1 MTRLIFDIETN
12 GLAPTVV
19 WCIVTKDVDT
29 GSVVTYLEGQWSEFN
44 KAITQATEVIG
55 HNIIGYDI
63 PACERLLKTD
73 FSTVKIT
80 DTLVMS
86 RLANPQREA
95 HSLGHW
101 GEKLGYPKGDY
112 SDWTQYTPDML
123 TYCKQDVTVNHEVY
137 KALLKELDGFSS
149 DSLEL
154 EHDVQHI
161 IQKQIRNGWL
171 LDQPKARDLVAE
183 LKEKAYDLEEEVQQ
197 VFIPLPTFVKEVTPK
212 VKKDLSMSIVGLK
225 FLGDQWTQVAGP
237 FSRIDWP
244 VFNLGSRQQIGRYLK
259 HFGWKPKTFTETGHP
274 IVSED
279 VLKNVKGIPEADLIA
294 SYLLVQKRIA
304 QVSSWLEAVDM
315 DTQRVHGYVNTNGA
329 VTGRMTH
336 SKPNLAQVPS
346 SSSLYGPECRAC
358 WIVPKG
364 YKLVGIDASGLEL
377 RMLAHFMLA
386 SANKAYS
393 DLVNKDTNILTITQ
407 KDVHAKV
414 LIKANMITSSASL
427 YIKEILSGDIHTANR
442 LAAGLETRNQ
452 AKTFIYAYLYGAG
465 DEKIGSIAGGGR
477 MQGKKL
483 KAKFLEGT
491 PALALLKANVAQ
503 AASRGYITGLDGR
516 KVFIRS
522 EHAALNSLLQS
533 AGALIMK
540 QALIIL
546 DKYAKLWKLDY
557 RFVGNIHDEFQV
569 EVREDQA
576 HRFGGLAA
584 SCIEAAGIHFKLRC
598 PLAGEFNVGDS
609 WADTH

>member
-19 WCIVTKDVDT
+19 WCIVTKDIDT
-29 GSVVTYLEGQWSEFN
+29 GIISSYVDGQWPTFN
-44 KAITQATEVIG
+44 TAIAQAQEVIG

-63 PACERLLKTD
+63 PACEKLLGTD
-73 FSTVKIT
+73 FSACKIT

-112 SDWTQYTPDML
+112 SDWSQYTHDML
-123 TYCKQDVTVNHEVY
+123 LYCEQDVNVNHEVY
-137 KALLKELDGFSS
+137 KALLKELDGFSA
-149 DSLEL
+149 DSLDL
-154 EHDVQHI
+154 EHDVQNI
-161 IQKQIRNGWL
+161 IQQQIRNGWL

-183 LKEKAYDLEEEVQQ
+183 LKEKSYDLEEIVQQ
-197 VFIPLPTFVKEVTPK
+197 VFLPLPTYIKEIIPK
-212 VKKDLSMSIVGLK
+212 LKKDGSTSIVGLK
-225 FLGDQWTQVAGP
+225 FLGERWEEVGGP

-279 VLKNVKGIPEADLIA
+279 VLKNVKGIPEAELIA
-294 SYLLVQKRIA
+294 SYLLVGKRIA
-304 QVSSWLEAVDM
+304 QVSSWLEAVNEE
-315 DTQRVHGYVNTNGA
+315 TQRVHGYVNTNGA

-358 WIVPKG
+358 WIVDSG

-377 RMLAHFMLA
+377 RMLAHYMNDA
-386 SANKAYS
+386 DY
-393 DLVNKDTNILTITQ
+393 TNTILT
-407 KDVHAKV
+407 
-414 LIKANMITSSASL
+414 
-427 YIKEILSGDIHTANR
+427 GDIHTANQ
-442 LAAGLETRNQ
+442 LAAGLDTRNQ

-477 MQGKKL
+477 NVGRKL

-491 PALALLKANVAQ
+491 PALAVLKDNVATS
-503 AASRGYITGLDGR
+503 ASKGYLTGLDGR

-546 DKYAKLWKLDY
+546 DKYATIWGINYKI
-557 RFVGNIHDEFQV
+557 VGNIHDEFQV

-576 HRFGGLAA
+576 GKFGSLAA

-598 PLAGEFNVGDS
+598 PLAGDYKIGNS
-609 WADTH
+609 WAETH

>member
-1 MTRLIFDIETN
+1 MTRLMFDIETN
-12 GLAPTVV
+12 GLAPTKV
-19 WCIVTKDVDT
+19 WCIVTKDIDT
-29 GSVVTYLEGQWSEFN
+29 GSVVTYVEGQWSQFN
-44 KAITQATEVIG
+44 KAIAQAQEVIG

-63 PACERLLKTD
+63 PACKRILKTD

-137 KALLKELDGFSS
+137 KALLKELDEFSS

-154 EHDVQHI
+154 EHGVQSI
-161 IQKQIRNGWL
+161 IQEQVRNGWL
-171 LDQPKARDLVAE
+171 LNQPKARDLVAE
-183 LKEKAYDLEEEVQQ
+183 LQEKSYELEEVVQQ
-197 VFIPLPTFVKEVTPK
+197 VFLPLPTYIKEIVPK
-212 VKKDLSMSIVGLK
+212 LKKDGTYSIVGLK
-225 FLGDQWTQVAGP
+225 FLGERWEEVGGP

-244 VFNLGSRQQIGRYLK
+244 VFNLASRQQIGRYLK

-279 VLKNVKGIPEADLIA
+279 VLKNVKGIPEAELIA
-294 SYLLVQKRIA
+294 SYLLVGKRIA
-304 QVSSWLEAVDM
+304 QVRSWLEATDE
-315 DTQRVHGYVNTNGA
+315 TTGRVHGYVNTNGA

-346 SSSLYGPECRAC
+346 SSSLYGPECRGC
-358 WIVPKG
+358 WIVNSG

-377 RMLAHFMLA
+377 RMLAHYM
-386 SANKAYS
+386 NDPDY
-393 DLVNKDTNILTITQ
+393 TNTILT
-407 KDVHAKV
+407 
-414 LIKANMITSSASL
+414 
-427 YIKEILSGDIHTANR
+427 GDIHTANQK
-442 LAAGLETRNQ
+442 AAGLDTRNQ

-477 MQGKKL
+477 AAGKRLKDSFL
-483 KAKFLEGT
+483 KAT
-491 PALALLKANVAQ
+491 PALATLKDNVAVS
-503 AASRGYITGLDGR
+503 AGKGYVTGVDGR

-540 QALIIL
+540 QALLIL
-546 DKYAKLWKLDY
+546 DKYAKLWRLDY
-557 RFVGNIHDEFQV
+557 KFVGNIHDEFQV

-576 HRFGGLAA
+576 DRFGSLAA

-598 PLAGEFNVGDS
+598 PLAGDFKVGNT
-609 WADTH
+609 WAETH

>member
-12 GLAPTVV
+12 GLAPTKV
-19 WCIVTKDVDT
+19 WVIITKDIDT
-29 GSVVTYLEGQWSEFN
+29 GVISSYVEGQWPTFN
-44 KAITQATEVIG
+44 KAIAQAQEVIG

-63 PACERLLKTD
+63 PACERLLGTD
-73 FSTVKIT
+73 FSACKIT

-112 SDWTQYTPDML
+112 SDWSQYTHDML
-123 TYCKQDVTVNHEVY
+123 LYCEQDVNVNHEVY
-137 KALLKELDGFSS
+137 KALLKELDGFSA
-149 DSLEL
+149 DSLDL
-154 EHDVQHI
+154 EHDVQNI
-161 IQKQIRNGWL
+161 IQQQIRNGWL

-183 LKEKAYDLEEEVQQ
+183 LKEKSYELEEIVQK
-197 VFIPLPTFVKEVTPK
+197 VFLPLPTFYKAIVPK
-212 VKKDLSMSIVGLK
+212 VKKDGSYSIVGLK
-225 FLGDQWTQVAGP
+225 FLGERWEEVGGP

-244 VFNLGSRQQIGRYLK
+244 VFNLASRQQIGRYLK
-259 HFGWKPKTFTETGHP
+259 HFGWKPKAFTETGHP

-279 VLKNVKGIPEADLIA
+279 ILKNVKGIPEAELIA
-294 SYLLVQKRIA
+294 SYLLVGKRIA
-304 QVSSWLEAVDM
+304 QVRSWLEAAHE
-315 DTQRVHGYVNTNGA
+315 DTGRVHGYVNTNGA

-346 SSSLYGPECRAC
+346 SSSLYGPECRSC

-377 RMLAHFMLA
+377 RMLAHFMDDA
-386 SANKAYS
+386 DY
-393 DLVNKDTNILTITQ
+393 TNTILT
-407 KDVHAKV
+407 
-414 LIKANMITSSASL
+414 
-427 YIKEILSGDIHTANR
+427 GDIHTANQK
-442 LAAGLETRNQ
+442 AAGLDTRNQ

-477 MQGKKL
+477 VVGKRLKDSFLKATPSLAKL
-483 KAKFLEGT
+483 KE
-491 PALALLKANVAQ
+491 NVAQ
-503 AASRGYITGLDGR
+503 SAAKGYITGLDGR

-522 EHAALNSLLQS
+522 EHAALNSCLQS
-533 AGALIMK
+533 AGSLIMK

-546 DKYAKLWKLDY
+546 DRYAILWGIDY
-557 RFVGNIHDEFQV
+557 KFVGNIHDEFQV

-576 HRFGGLAA
+576 SKFGALAA

-598 PLAGEFNVGDS
+598 PLAGEFNVGNS

>member
-12 GLAPTVV
+12 GLAPTKV
-19 WCIVTKDVDT
+19 WCIITKDIDT
-29 GSVVTYLEGQWSEFN
+29 GVISSYVEGQWPTFN
-44 KAITQATEVIG
+44 IAIAQAQEVIG

-63 PACERLLKTD
+63 PACEKLLGTD
-73 FSTVKIT
+73 FSACKIT

-86 RLANPQREA
+86 RLADPQREA

-112 SDWTQYTPDML
+112 SDWTHYTHDML
-123 TYCKQDVTVNHEVY
+123 LYCEQDVNVNHEVY
-137 KALLKELDGFSS
+137 KALLKELKDFKP

-154 EHDVQHI
+154 EHGVQHI
-161 IQKQIRNGWL
+161 IQQQIRNGWL
-171 LDQPKARDLVAE
+171 LDSPKARDLVAE
-183 LKEKAYDLEEEVQQ
+183 LQEKSYELEEIVQK
-197 VFIPLPTFVKEVTPK
+197 VFLPLPTFYKAIVPK
-212 VKKDLSMSIVGLK
+212 VKKDGSYSIVGLK
-225 FLGDQWTQVAGP
+225 FLGERWEEVGGP

-244 VFNLGSRQQIGRYLK
+244 VFNLASRQQIGRYLK
-259 HFGWKPKTFTETGHP
+259 HFGWKPKAFTETGHP

-279 VLKNVKGIPEADLIA
+279 ILKNVKGIPEAELIA
-294 SYLLVQKRIA
+294 SYLLVGKRIA
-304 QVSSWLEAVDM
+304 QVRSWLEAAHE
-315 DTQRVHGYVNTNGA
+315 DTGRVHGYVNTNGA

-346 SSSLYGPECRAC
+346 SSSLYGPECRSC

-377 RMLAHFMLA
+377 RMLAHYMNDA
-386 SANKAYS
+386 DY
-393 DLVNKDTNILTITQ
+393 TNTILT
-407 KDVHAKV
+407 
-414 LIKANMITSSASL
+414 
-427 YIKEILSGDIHTANR
+427 GDIHTANQK
-442 LAAGLETRNQ
+442 AAGLDTRNQ

-477 MQGKKL
+477 VVGKRLKDSFL
-483 KAKFLEGT
+483 KAT
-491 PALALLKANVAQ
+491 PALAKLKENVAQ
-503 AASRGYITGLDGR
+503 SAAKGYITGLDGR

-522 EHAALNSLLQS
+522 EHAALNSCLQS
-533 AGALIMK
+533 AGSLIMK

-546 DKYAKLWKLDY
+546 DRYAILWGIDY
-557 RFVGNIHDEFQV
+557 KFVGNIHDEFQV

-576 HRFGGLAA
+576 SKFGALAA

-598 PLAGEFNVGDS
+598 PLAGEFNVGNS

>member
-12 GLAPTVV
+12 GLAPTKV
-19 WCIVTKDVDT
+19 WCIITKDIDT
-29 GSVVTYLEGQWSEFN
+29 GVISSYVEGQWPTFN
-44 KAITQATEVIG
+44 IAIAQAQEVIG

-63 PACERLLKTD
+63 PACEKLLGTD
-73 FSTVKIT
+73 FSACKIT

-86 RLANPQREA
+86 RLADPQREA

-112 SDWTQYTPDML
+112 SDWTHYTHDML
-123 TYCKQDVTVNHEVY
+123 LYCEQDVNVNHEVY
-137 KALLKELDGFSS
+137 KALLKELEDFKP

-154 EHDVQHI
+154 EHDVQRI
-161 IQKQIRNGWL
+161 IQQQIRNGWL
-171 LDQPKARDLVAE
+171 LDSPKARDLVAE
-183 LKEKAYDLEEEVQQ
+183 LQEKSYSLEEEVQR

-212 VKKDLSMSIVGLK
+212 VKKDGDFSTVGLK
-225 FLGDQWTQVAGP
+225 FLGDQWEQVAGP

-259 HFGWKPKTFTETGHP
+259 HFGWKPKAFTETGHP

-279 VLKNVKGIPEADLIA
+279 ILNNVKGIPEAELIA
-294 SYLLVQKRIA
+294 SYLLVGKRIA
-304 QVSSWLEAVDM
+304 QVRSWLEAANE
-315 DTQRVHGYVNTNGA
+315 DTGRVHGYVNTNGA

-346 SSSLYGPECRAC
+346 SSSLYGPECRSC

-364 YKLVGIDASGLEL
+364 YKLVGVDASGLEL
-377 RMLAHFMLA
+377 RMLAHYMNDA
-386 SANKAYS
+386 DY
-393 DLVNKDTNILTITQ
+393 TNTILT
-407 KDVHAKV
+407 
-414 LIKANMITSSASL
+414 
-427 YIKEILSGDIHTANR
+427 GDIHTANQK
-442 LAAGLETRNQ
+442 AAGLDTRNQ

-477 MQGKKL
+477 AVGKRLKDSFL
-483 KAKFLEGT
+483 KAT
-491 PALALLKANVAQ
+491 PALAKLKENVAQ
-503 AASRGYITGLDGR
+503 SAAKGYITGLDGR

-522 EHAALNSLLQS
+522 EHAALNSCLQS
-533 AGALIMK
+533 AGSLIMK

-546 DKYAKLWKLDY
+546 DRYAILWGIDY
-557 RFVGNIHDEFQV
+557 KFVGNIHDEFQV

-576 HRFGGLAA
+576 SKFGALAA

-598 PLAGEFNVGDS
+598 PLAGEFNVGNS

>member
-1 MTRLIFDIETN
+1 MTRLMFDIETN
-12 GLAPTVV
+12 GLAPTKV
-19 WCIVTKDVDT
+19 WCIVTKDIDT
-29 GSVVTYLEGQWSEFN
+29 GSVVTYVEGQWSQFN
-44 KAITQATEVIG
+44 KAIAQAQEVIG

-63 PACERLLKTD
+63 PACKRILKTD

-137 KALLKELDGFSS
+137 KALLKELEEFSS

-154 EHDVQHI
+154 EHGVQSI
-161 IQKQIRNGWL
+161 IQNQVRNGWL

-183 LKEKAYDLEEEVQQ
+183 LQEKSYELEEVVQQ
-197 VFIPLPTFVKEVTPK
+197 VFLPLPTYIKEIVPK
-212 VKKDLSMSIVGLK
+212 FKKDGSTSIVGLK
-225 FLGDQWTQVAGP
+225 FLGERWEEVGGP

-244 VFNLGSRQQIGRYLK
+244 VFNLASRQQIGRYLK

-279 VLKNVKGIPEADLIA
+279 VLKNVKGIPEAELIA
-294 SYLLVQKRIA
+294 SYLLVGKRIA
-304 QVSSWLEAVDM
+304 QVRSWLEATDE
-315 DTQRVHGYVNTNGA
+315 TTGRVHGYVNTNGA

-346 SSSLYGPECRAC
+346 SSSLYGPECRGC
-358 WIVPKG
+358 WIVNSG

-377 RMLAHFMLA
+377 RMLAHYM
-386 SANKAYS
+386 NDPDY
-393 DLVNKDTNILTITQ
+393 TNTILT
-407 KDVHAKV
+407 
-414 LIKANMITSSASL
+414 
-427 YIKEILSGDIHTANR
+427 GDIHTANQK
-442 LAAGLETRNQ
+442 AAGLDTRNQ

-477 MQGKKL
+477 AVGKRL
-483 KAKFLEGT
+483 KDSFLRAT
-491 PALALLKANVAQ
+491 PALATLKDNVAVS
-503 AASRGYITGLDGR
+503 AGKGYVTGLDGR
-516 KVFIRS
+516 KIFIRS

-557 RFVGNIHDEFQV
+557 KLVGNIHDEFQV

>member
-12 GLAPTVV
+12 GLAPTKV
-19 WCIVTKDVDT
+19 WCIITKDIDT
-29 GSVVTYLEGQWSEFN
+29 GVISSYVEGQWPTFN
-44 KAITQATEVIG
+44 IAIAQAQEVIG

-63 PACERLLKTD
+63 PACEKLLGTD
-73 FSTVKIT
+73 FSACKIT

-86 RLANPQREA
+86 RLADPQREA

-112 SDWTQYTPDML
+112 SDWTHYTHDML
-123 TYCKQDVTVNHEVY
+123 LYCEQDVNVNHEVY
-137 KALLKELDGFSS
+137 KALLKELEDFKP

-154 EHDVQHI
+154 EHDVQRI
-161 IQKQIRNGWL
+161 IQQQIRNGWL
-171 LDQPKARDLVAE
+171 LDSPKARDLVAE
-183 LKEKAYDLEEEVQQ
+183 LQEKSYELEEIVQK
-197 VFIPLPTFVKEVTPK
+197 VFLPLPTFYKAIVPK
-212 VKKDLSMSIVGLK
+212 VKKDGSYSIVGLK
-225 FLGDQWTQVAGP
+225 FLGERWEEVGGP

-244 VFNLGSRQQIGRYLK
+244 IFNLASRQQIGRYLK
-259 HFGWKPKTFTETGHP
+259 HFGWKPKAFTETGHP

-279 VLKNVKGIPEADLIA
+279 ILKNVKGIPEAELIA
-294 SYLLVQKRIA
+294 SYLLVGKRIA
-304 QVSSWLEAVDM
+304 QVRSWLEAANE
-315 DTQRVHGYVNTNGA
+315 DTGRVHGYVNTNGA

-346 SSSLYGPECRAC
+346 SSSLYGPECRSC

-377 RMLAHFMLA
+377 RMLAHFMDDA
-386 SANKAYS
+386 DY
-393 DLVNKDTNILTITQ
+393 TNTILT
-407 KDVHAKV
+407 
-414 LIKANMITSSASL
+414 
-427 YIKEILSGDIHTANR
+427 GDIHTANQK
-442 LAAGLETRNQ
+442 AAGLDTRNQ

-477 MQGKKL
+477 VVGKRLKDSFL
-483 KAKFLEGT
+483 KAT
-491 PALALLKANVAQ
+491 PALAKLKENVAQ
-503 AASRGYITGLDGR
+503 SAAKGYITGLDGR

-522 EHAALNSLLQS
+522 EHAALNSCLQS
-533 AGALIMK
+533 AGSLIMK

-546 DKYAKLWKLDY
+546 DRYAILWGIDY
-557 RFVGNIHDEFQV
+557 KFVGNIHDEFQV

-576 HRFGGLAA
+576 SKFGALAA

-598 PLAGEFNVGDS
+598 PLAGEFNVGNS

>member
-1 MTRLIFDIETN
+1 MARLIFDIETN

-101 GEKLGYPKGDY
+101 GEKLGYPKGNY
-112 SDWTQYTPDML
+112 SDWTQYTPEMVE
-123 TYCKQDVTVNHEVY
+123 YCTQDVTVNEQVY
-137 KALLKELDGFSS
+137 KALIKELDGFSS

-154 EHDVQHI
+154 EHGVQRI
-161 IQKQIRNGWL
+161 IQEQVRNGWL
-171 LDQPKARDLVAE
+171 LDTPKARDLVAE
-183 LKEKAYDLEEEVQQ
+183 LQEKSYEFEEVVQQ
-197 VFIPLPTFVKEVTPK
+197 VFLPLPTYIKEIVPK
-212 VKKDLSMSIVGLK
+212 FKKDGSTSIVGLK
-225 FLGDQWTQVAGP
+225 FLGERWEEVGGP

-244 VFNLGSRQQIGRYLK
+244 VFNLASRQQIGRYLK

-279 VLKNVKGIPEADLIA
+279 VLKNVKGIPEAELIA
-294 SYLLVQKRIA
+294 SYLLVGKRIA
-304 QVSSWLEAVDM
+304 QVRSWLEATDE
-315 DTQRVHGYVNTNGA
+315 TTGRVHGYVNTNGA

-346 SSSLYGPECRAC
+346 SSSLYGPECRGC
-358 WIVPKG
+358 WIVNSG

-377 RMLAHFMLA
+377 RMLAHYM
-386 SANKAYS
+386 NDPDY
-393 DLVNKDTNILTITQ
+393 TNTILT
-407 KDVHAKV
+407 
-414 LIKANMITSSASL
+414 
-427 YIKEILSGDIHTANR
+427 GDIHTANQK
-442 LAAGLETRNQ
+442 AAGLDTRNQ

-477 MQGKKL
+477 AVGKRL
-483 KAKFLEGT
+483 KDSFLRAT
-491 PALALLKANVAQ
+491 PALATLKDNVAVS
-503 AASRGYITGLDGR
+503 AGKGYVTGLDGR
-516 KVFIRS
+516 KIFIRS

-557 RFVGNIHDEFQV
+557 KLVGNIHDEFQV

>member
-12 GLAPTVV
+12 GLAPTKV
-19 WCIVTKDVDT
+19 WCIVTKDIDT
-29 GSVVTYLEGQWSEFN
+29 GSVVTYVEGQWPTFN
-44 KAITQATEVIG
+44 KAIAQAQEVIG

-63 PACERLLKTD
+63 PACERLLGTD
-73 FSTVKIT
+73 FSACKIT

-112 SDWTQYTPDML
+112 SDWSQYTHDML
-123 TYCKQDVTVNHEVY
+123 LYCEQDVNVNHEVY
-137 KALLKELDGFSS
+137 KALLKELDGFSA
-149 DSLEL
+149 DSLDL
-154 EHDVQHI
+154 EHDVQNI
-161 IQKQIRNGWL
+161 IQQQIRNGWL

-183 LKEKAYDLEEEVQQ
+183 LQEKSYELEEVVQQ
-197 VFIPLPTFVKEVTPK
+197 VFLPLPTYIKEIVPK
-212 VKKDLSMSIVGLK
+212 FKKDGSTSIVGLK
-225 FLGDQWTQVAGP
+225 FLGEKWEEVGGP

-244 VFNLGSRQQIGRYLK
+244 VFNLASRQQIGRYLK

-279 VLKNVKGIPEADLIA
+279 VLKNVKGIPEAELIA
-294 SYLLVQKRIA
+294 SYLLVGKRIA
-304 QVSSWLEAVDM
+304 QVRSWLEATDE
-315 DTQRVHGYVNTNGA
+315 TTGRVHGYVNTNGA

-346 SSSLYGPECRAC
+346 SSSLYGPECRGC
-358 WIVPKG
+358 WIVNSG

-377 RMLAHFMLA
+377 RMLAHYM
-386 SANKAYS
+386 NDPDY
-393 DLVNKDTNILTITQ
+393 TNTILT
-407 KDVHAKV
+407 
-414 LIKANMITSSASL
+414 
-427 YIKEILSGDIHTANR
+427 GDIHTANQK
-442 LAAGLETRNQ
+442 AAGLDTRNQ

-477 MQGKKL
+477 AVGKRL
-483 KAKFLEGT
+483 KDSFLRAT
-491 PALALLKANVAQ
+491 PALATLKDNVAVS
-503 AASRGYITGLDGR
+503 AGKGYVTGLDGR
-516 KVFIRS
+516 KIFIRS

-557 RFVGNIHDEFQV
+557 KLVGNIHDEFQV

>member
-12 GLAPTVV
+12 GLAPTKV
-19 WCIVTKDVDT
+19 WCIITKDIDT
-29 GSVVTYLEGQWSEFN
+29 GVISSYVEGQWPTFN
-44 KAITQATEVIG
+44 IAIAQAQEVIG

-63 PACERLLKTD
+63 PACEKLLGTD
-73 FSTVKIT
+73 FSACKIT

-86 RLANPQREA
+86 RLADPQREA

-112 SDWTQYTPDML
+112 SDWTHYTHDML
-123 TYCKQDVTVNHEVY
+123 LYCEQDVNVNHEVY
-137 KALLKELDGFSS
+137 KALLKELEDFKP

-154 EHDVQHI
+154 EHDVQRI

-171 LDQPKARDLVAE
+171 LDSPKARDLVAE
-183 LKEKAYDLEEEVQQ
+183 LQEKSYSFEEEVQR

-212 VKKDLSMSIVGLK
+212 VKKDGDFSTVGLK
-225 FLGDQWTQVAGP
+225 FLGDQWEQVAGP

-259 HFGWKPKTFTETGHP
+259 HFGWKPKAFTETGHP

-279 VLKNVKGIPEADLIA
+279 ILKNVKGIPEAELIA
-294 SYLLVQKRIA
+294 SYLLVGKRIA
-304 QVSSWLEAVDM
+304 QVRSWLEAANE
-315 DTQRVHGYVNTNGA
+315 DTGRVHGYVNTNGA

-346 SSSLYGPECRAC
+346 SSSLYGPECRSC

-377 RMLAHFMLA
+377 RMLAHFMDDA
-386 SANKAYS
+386 DY
-393 DLVNKDTNILTITQ
+393 TNTILT
-407 KDVHAKV
+407 
-414 LIKANMITSSASL
+414 
-427 YIKEILSGDIHTANR
+427 GDIHTANQK
-442 LAAGLETRNQ
+442 AAGLDTRNQ

-477 MQGKKL
+477 AKGKKL
-483 KAKFLEGT
+483 KASFLKAT
-491 PALALLKANVAQ
+491 PALAKLKENVAQ
-503 AASRGYITGLDGR
+503 SAAKGYITGLDGR

-522 EHAALNSLLQS
+522 EHAALNSCLQS
-533 AGALIMK
+533 AGSLIMK

-546 DKYAKLWKLDY
+546 DRYAILWGIDY
-557 RFVGNIHDEFQV
+557 KFVGNIHDEFQV

-576 HRFGGLAA
+576 SKFGALAA

-598 PLAGEFNVGDS
+598 PLAGEFKVGNS

>member
-12 GLAPTVV
+12 GLAPTKV
-19 WCIVTKDVDT
+19 WCIITKDIDT
-29 GSVVTYLEGQWSEFN
+29 GVISSYVEGQWPTFN
-44 KAITQATEVIG
+44 IAIAQAQEVIG

-63 PACERLLKTD
+63 PACEKLLGTD
-73 FSTVKIT
+73 FSACKIT

-86 RLANPQREA
+86 RLADPQREA

-112 SDWTQYTPDML
+112 SDWTHYTHDML
-123 TYCKQDVTVNHEVY
+123 LYCEQDVNVNHEVY
-137 KALLKELDGFSS
+137 KALLKELEDFKP

-154 EHDVQHI
+154 EHDVQRI
-161 IQKQIRNGWL
+161 IQQQIRNGWL
-171 LDQPKARDLVAE
+171 LDSPKARDLVAE
-183 LKEKAYDLEEEVQQ
+183 LQEKSYELEEIVQK
-197 VFIPLPTFVKEVTPK
+197 VFLPLPTFYKAIVPK
-212 VKKDLSMSIVGLK
+212 VKKDGSYSIVGLK
-225 FLGDQWTQVAGP
+225 FLGERWEEVGGP

-244 VFNLGSRQQIGRYLK
+244 IFNLASRQQIGRYLK
-259 HFGWKPKTFTETGHP
+259 HFGWKPKAFTETGHP

-279 VLKNVKGIPEADLIA
+279 ILKNVKGIPEAELIA
-294 SYLLVQKRIA
+294 SYLLVGKRIA
-304 QVSSWLEAVDM
+304 QVRSWLEAANE
-315 DTQRVHGYVNTNGA
+315 DTGRVHGYVNTNGA

-346 SSSLYGPECRAC
+346 SSSLYGPECRSC

-377 RMLAHFMLA
+377 RMLAHFMDDA
-386 SANKAYS
+386 DY
-393 DLVNKDTNILTITQ
+393 TNTILT
-407 KDVHAKV
+407 
-414 LIKANMITSSASL
+414 
-427 YIKEILSGDIHTANR
+427 GDIHTANQK
-442 LAAGLETRNQ
+442 AAGLDTRNQ

-477 MQGKKL
+477 AKGKKL
-483 KAKFLEGT
+483 KASFLKAT
-491 PALALLKANVAQ
+491 PALAKLKENVAQ
-503 AASRGYITGLDGR
+503 SAAKGYITGLDGR

-522 EHAALNSLLQS
+522 EHAALNSCLQS
-533 AGALIMK
+533 AGSLIMK

-546 DKYAKLWKLDY
+546 DRYAILWGIDY
-557 RFVGNIHDEFQV
+557 KFVGNIHDEFQV

-576 HRFGGLAA
+576 SKFGALAA

-598 PLAGEFNVGDS
+598 PLAGEFNVGNS

>member
-1 MTRLIFDIETN
+1 MSRLIFDIETN

-101 GEKLGYPKGDY
+101 GEKLGYPKGNY
-112 SDWTQYTPDML
+112 SDWTQYTPEMVE
-123 TYCKQDVTVNHEVY
+123 YCTQDVTVNEQVY

-154 EHDVQHI
+154 EHGVQRI
-161 IQKQIRNGWL
+161 IQEQVRNGWL
-171 LDQPKARDLVAE
+171 LDTPKARDLVAE
-183 LKEKAYDLEEEVQQ
+183 LQEKSYELEEIVQK
-197 VFIPLPTFVKEVTPK
+197 VFLPLPTFYKAVVPK
-212 VKKDLSMSIVGLK
+212 VKKDGSYSIVGLK
-225 FLGDQWTQVAGP
+225 FLGERWEEVGGP

-244 VFNLGSRQQIGRYLK
+244 VFNLASRQQIGRYLK

-279 VLKNVKGIPEADLIA
+279 VLKNVKGIPEAELIA
-294 SYLLVQKRIA
+294 SYLLVGKRLA
-304 QVSSWLEAVDM
+304 QVRSWLEATD
-315 DTQRVHGYVNTNGA
+315 DTTGRVHGYVNTNGA

-358 WIVPKG
+358 WIVNSG
-364 YKLVGIDASGLEL
+364 YKLCGIDASGLEL
-377 RMLAHFMLA
+377 RMLAHYM
-386 SANKAYS
+386 NDPDY
-393 DLVNKDTNILTITQ
+393 TNTILT
-407 KDVHAKV
+407 
-414 LIKANMITSSASL
+414 
-427 YIKEILSGDIHTANR
+427 GDIHTANQK
-442 LAAGLETRNQ
+442 AAGLETRNQ
-452 AKTFIYAYLYGAG
+452 AKVFVYAYLYGAG
-465 DEKIGSIAGGGR
+465 DEKIGSIVGGGR
-477 MQGKKL
+477 AQGKKL
-483 KAKFLEGT
+483 KKQFLRAT
-491 PALALLKANVAQ
+491 PALAALKENVAVS
-503 AASRGYITGLDGR
+503 AGKGYVTGLDGR

-609 WADTH
+609 WAETH

>member
-12 GLAPTVV
+12 GLAPTKV
-19 WCIVTKDVDT
+19 WCIITKDIDT
-29 GSVVTYLEGQWSEFN
+29 GVISSYVEGQWPTFN
-44 KAITQATEVIG
+44 IAIAQAQEVIG

-63 PACERLLKTD
+63 PACEKLLGTD
-73 FSTVKIT
+73 FSACKIT

-86 RLANPQREA
+86 RLADPQREA

-112 SDWTQYTPDML
+112 SDWTHYTHDML
-123 TYCKQDVTVNHEVY
+123 LYCEQDVNVNHEVY
-137 KALLKELDGFSS
+137 KALLKELEDFKP

-154 EHDVQHI
+154 EHDVQRI

-171 LDQPKARDLVAE
+171 LDSPKARDLVAE
-183 LKEKAYDLEEEVQQ
+183 LQEKSYELEEVVQQ
-197 VFIPLPTFVKEVTPK
+197 VFLPLPTYIKEIGPK
-212 VKKDLSMSIVGLK
+212 LKKDGTYSIVGLK
-225 FLGDQWTQVAGP
+225 FLGERWEEVGGP

-244 VFNLGSRQQIGRYLK
+244 VFNLASRQQIGRYLK
-259 HFGWKPKTFTETGHP
+259 HFGWKPKAFTETGHP

-279 VLKNVKGIPEADLIA
+279 ILKNVKGIPEAELIA
-294 SYLLVQKRIA
+294 SYLLVGKRIA
-304 QVSSWLEAVDM
+304 QVRSWLEAANE
-315 DTQRVHGYVNTNGA
+315 DTGRVHGYVNTNGA

-346 SSSLYGPECRAC
+346 SSSLYGPECRSC

-377 RMLAHFMLA
+377 RMLAHFMDDA
-386 SANKAYS
+386 DY
-393 DLVNKDTNILTITQ
+393 TNTILT
-407 KDVHAKV
+407 
-414 LIKANMITSSASL
+414 
-427 YIKEILSGDIHTANR
+427 GDIHTANQK
-442 LAAGLETRNQ
+442 AAGLDTRNQ

-477 MQGKKL
+477 VVGKRLKDSFL
-483 KAKFLEGT
+483 KAT
-491 PALALLKANVAQ
+491 PALAKLKENVAQ
-503 AASRGYITGLDGR
+503 SAAKGYITGLDGR

-522 EHAALNSLLQS
+522 EHAALNSCLQS
-533 AGALIMK
+533 AGSLIMK

-546 DKYAKLWKLDY
+546 DRYAILWGIDY
-557 RFVGNIHDEFQV
+557 KFVGNIHYEFQV

-576 HRFGGLAA
+576 SKFGALAA

-598 PLAGEFNVGDS
+598 PLAGEFNVGNS

>member
-12 GLAPTVV
+12 GLAPTKV
-19 WCIVTKDVDT
+19 WVIITKDIDT
-29 GSVVTYLEGQWSEFN
+29 GVISSYVEGQWPTFN
-44 KAITQATEVIG
+44 KAIAQAQEVIG

-63 PACERLLKTD
+63 PACERLLGTD
-73 FSTVKIT
+73 FSACKIT

-112 SDWTQYTPDML
+112 SDWSQYTHDML
-123 TYCKQDVTVNHEVY
+123 LYCEQDVNVNHEVY
-137 KALLKELDGFSS
+137 KALLKELDGFSA
-149 DSLEL
+149 DSLDL
-154 EHDVQHI
+154 EHDVQNI
-161 IQKQIRNGWL
+161 IQQQIRNGWL

-183 LKEKAYDLEEEVQQ
+183 LKEKSYELEEIVQK
-197 VFIPLPTFVKEVTPK
+197 VFLPLPTFYKDIVPK
-212 VKKDLSMSIVGLK
+212 VKKDGSTSIVGLK
-225 FLGDQWTQVAGP
+225 FLGERWEEVGGP

-259 HFGWKPKTFTETGHP
+259 HFGWKPKVFTETGHP

-279 VLKNVKGIPEADLIA
+279 VLKNVKGIPEAELIA
-294 SYLLVQKRIA
+294 SYLLVGKRIA
-304 QVSSWLEAVDM
+304 QVSSWLEAVNE

-346 SSSLYGPECRAC
+346 SSSLYGPECRSC
-358 WIVPKG
+358 WIVDSG

-377 RMLAHFMLA
+377 RMLAHYMNDA
-386 SANKAYS
+386 DY
-393 DLVNKDTNILTITQ
+393 TNTILT
-407 KDVHAKV
+407 
-414 LIKANMITSSASL
+414 
-427 YIKEILSGDIHTANR
+427 GDIHTANQ
-442 LAAGLETRNQ
+442 LAAGLDTRNQ

-477 MQGKKL
+477 NVGRKL

-491 PALALLKANVAQ
+491 PALAVLKDNVATS
-503 AASRGYITGLDGR
+503 ASKGYLTGLDGR

-546 DKYAKLWKLDY
+546 DKYATIWGINYKI
-557 RFVGNIHDEFQV
+557 VGNIHDEFQV

-576 HRFGGLAA
+576 GKFGSLAA

-598 PLAGEFNVGDS
+598 PLAGDYKIGNS
-609 WADTH
+609 WAETH

>member
-1 MTRLIFDIETN
+1 MSRLIFDIETN

-101 GEKLGYPKGDY
+101 GEKLGYPKGNY
-112 SDWTQYTPDML
+112 SDWTQYTPEMVE
-123 TYCKQDVTVNHEVY
+123 YCTQDVTVNEQVY

-154 EHDVQHI
+154 EHGVQRI
-161 IQKQIRNGWL
+161 IQEQVRNGWL
-171 LDQPKARDLVAE
+171 LDTPKARDLVAE
-183 LKEKAYDLEEEVQQ
+183 LQEKSYEFEEVVQQ
-197 VFIPLPTFVKEVTPK
+197 VFLPLPTYIKEIVPK
-212 VKKDLSMSIVGLK
+212 LKKDGTYSIVGLK
-225 FLGDQWTQVAGP
+225 FLGERWEEVGGP

-244 VFNLGSRQQIGRYLK
+244 VFNLASRQQIGRYLK

-279 VLKNVKGIPEADLIA
+279 ILKNVKGIPEAELIA
-294 SYLLVQKRIA
+294 SYLLVGKRIA
-304 QVSSWLEAVDM
+304 QVRSWLEATD
-315 DTQRVHGYVNTNGA
+315 DTTGRVHGYVNTNGA

-358 WIVPKG
+358 WIVNSG
-364 YKLVGIDASGLEL
+364 YKLCGIDASGLEL
-377 RMLAHFMLA
+377 RMLAHYMND
-386 SANKAYS
+386 SAYT
-393 DLVNKDTNILTITQ
+393 DTIL
-407 KDVHAKV
+407 
-414 LIKANMITSSASL
+414 N
-427 YIKEILSGDIHTANR
+427 GDIHTANM
-442 LAAGLETRNQ
+442 LAAGLETRSQ
-452 AKTFIYAYLYGAG
+452 SKTFIYAYLYGAG

-477 MQGKKL
+477 AVGKRL
-483 KAKFLEGT
+483 KDSFLRAT
-491 PALALLKANVAQ
+491 PALATLKDNVAVS
-503 AASRGYITGLDGR
+503 AGKGYVTGLDGR

-533 AGALIMK
+533 AGAIIMK

-557 RFVGNIHDEFQV
+557 RFVGNVHDEFQV

>member
-12 GLAPTVV
+12 GLAPTKV
-19 WCIVTKDVDT
+19 WCIITKDIDT
-29 GSVVTYLEGQWSEFN
+29 GVISSYVEGQWPTFN
-44 KAITQATEVIG
+44 IAIAQAQEVIG

-63 PACERLLKTD
+63 PACEKLLGTD
-73 FSTVKIT
+73 FSACKIT

-86 RLANPQREA
+86 RLADPQREA

-112 SDWTQYTPDML
+112 SDWTHYTHDML
-123 TYCKQDVTVNHEVY
+123 LYCEQDVNVNHEVY
-137 KALLKELDGFSS
+137 KALLKELKDFKP

-154 EHDVQHI
+154 EHGVQHI
-161 IQKQIRNGWL
+161 IQQQIRNGWL
-171 LDQPKARDLVAE
+171 LDSPKARDLVAE
-183 LKEKAYDLEEEVQQ
+183 LQEKSYSLEEEVQR

-212 VKKDLSMSIVGLK
+212 VKKDGDFSTVGLK
-225 FLGDQWTQVAGP
+225 FLGDQWEQVAGP

-259 HFGWKPKTFTETGHP
+259 HFGWKPKAFTETGHP

-279 VLKNVKGIPEADLIA
+279 ILKNVKGIPEAELIA
-294 SYLLVQKRIA
+294 SYLLVGKRIA
-304 QVSSWLEAVDM
+304 QVRSWLEAANE
-315 DTQRVHGYVNTNGA
+315 DTGRVHGYVNTNGA

-346 SSSLYGPECRAC
+346 SSSLYGPECRSC

-377 RMLAHFMLA
+377 RMLAHFMDDA
-386 SANKAYS
+386 DY
-393 DLVNKDTNILTITQ
+393 TNTILT
-407 KDVHAKV
+407 
-414 LIKANMITSSASL
+414 
-427 YIKEILSGDIHTANR
+427 GDIHTANQK
-442 LAAGLETRNQ
+442 AAGLDTRNQ

-477 MQGKKL
+477 VVGKRLKDSFL
-483 KAKFLEGT
+483 KAT
-491 PALALLKANVAQ
+491 PALAKLKENVAQ
-503 AASRGYITGLDGR
+503 SAAKGYITGLDGR

-522 EHAALNSLLQS
+522 EHAALNSCLQS
-533 AGALIMK
+533 AGSLIMK

-546 DKYAKLWKLDY
+546 DRYAILWGIDY
-557 RFVGNIHDEFQV
+557 KFVGNIHDEFQV

-576 HRFGGLAA
+576 SKFGALAA

-598 PLAGEFNVGDS
+598 PLAGEFNVGNS

>member
-12 GLAPTVV
+12 GLAPTKV
-19 WCIVTKDVDT
+19 WCIITKDIDT
-29 GSVVTYLEGQWSEFN
+29 GVISSYVEGQWPTFN
-44 KAITQATEVIG
+44 IAIAQAQEVIG

-63 PACERLLKTD
+63 PACEKLLGTD
-73 FSTVKIT
+73 FSACKIT

-86 RLANPQREA
+86 RLADPQREA

-112 SDWTQYTPDML
+112 SDWTHYTHDML
-123 TYCKQDVTVNHEVY
+123 LYCEQDVNVNHEVY
-137 KALLKELDGFSS
+137 KALLKELEDFKP

-154 EHDVQHI
+154 EHDVQRI
-161 IQKQIRNGWL
+161 IQQQIRNGWL
-171 LDQPKARDLVAE
+171 LDSPKARDLVAE
-183 LKEKAYDLEEEVQQ
+183 LQEKSYELEEIVQK
-197 VFIPLPTFVKEVTPK
+197 VFLPLPTFYKAIVPK
-212 VKKDLSMSIVGLK
+212 VKKDGSYSIVGLK
-225 FLGDQWTQVAGP
+225 FLGERWEEVGGP

-244 VFNLGSRQQIGRYLK
+244 IFNLASRQQIGRYLK
-259 HFGWKPKTFTETGHP
+259 HFGWKPKAFTETGHP

-279 VLKNVKGIPEADLIA
+279 ILKNVKGIPEAELIA
-294 SYLLVQKRIA
+294 SYLLVGKRIA
-304 QVSSWLEAVDM
+304 QVRSWLEAANE
-315 DTQRVHGYVNTNGA
+315 DTGRVHGYVNTNGA

-346 SSSLYGPECRAC
+346 SSSLYGPECRSC

-377 RMLAHFMLA
+377 RMLAHFMDDA
-386 SANKAYS
+386 DY
-393 DLVNKDTNILTITQ
+393 TNTILT
-407 KDVHAKV
+407 
-414 LIKANMITSSASL
+414 
-427 YIKEILSGDIHTANR
+427 GDIHTANQK
-442 LAAGLETRNQ
+442 AAGLDTRNQ

-477 MQGKKL
+477 AKGKKL
-483 KAKFLEGT
+483 KASFLKAT
-491 PALALLKANVAQ
+491 PALAKLKENVAQ
-503 AASRGYITGLDGR
+503 SAAKGYITGLDGR

-522 EHAALNSLLQS
+522 EHAALNSCLQS
-533 AGALIMK
+533 AGSLIMK

-546 DKYAKLWKLDY
+546 DRYAILWGIDY
-557 RFVGNIHDEFQV
+557 KFVGNIHDEFQV

-576 HRFGGLAA
+576 SKFGALAA

-598 PLAGEFNVGDS
+598 PLAGEFKVGNS

>member
-12 GLAPTVV
+12 GLAPTKV
-19 WCIVTKDVDT
+19 WCIITKDIDT
-29 GSVVTYLEGQWSEFN
+29 GVISSYVEGQWPTFN
-44 KAITQATEVIG
+44 IAIAQAQEVIG

-63 PACERLLKTD
+63 PACEKLLGTD
-73 FSTVKIT
+73 FSACKIT

-86 RLANPQREA
+86 RLADPQREA

-112 SDWTQYTPDML
+112 SDWTQFTPEML
-123 TYCKQDVTVNHEVY
+123 TYCEQDVTVNEQVY
-137 KALLKELDGFSS
+137 KALLKELKDFKP

-154 EHDVQHI
+154 EHGVQHI
-161 IQKQIRNGWL
+161 IQQQVRNGWL
-171 LDQPKARDLVAE
+171 LDSPKARDLVAE
-183 LKEKAYDLEEEVQQ
+183 LQEKSYSLEEEVQR

-212 VKKDLSMSIVGLK
+212 VKKDGDFSTVGLK
-225 FLGDQWTQVAGP
+225 FLGDQWEQVAGP

-259 HFGWKPKTFTETGHP
+259 HFGWKPKAFTETGHP

-279 VLKNVKGIPEADLIA
+279 ILKNVKGIPEAELIA
-294 SYLLVQKRIA
+294 SYLLVGKRIA
-304 QVSSWLEAVDM
+304 QVRSWLEAAHE
-315 DTQRVHGYVNTNGA
+315 DTGRVHGYVNTNGA

-346 SSSLYGPECRAC
+346 SSSLYGPECRSC

-377 RMLAHFMLA
+377 RMLAHFMDDA
-386 SANKAYS
+386 DY
-393 DLVNKDTNILTITQ
+393 TNTILT
-407 KDVHAKV
+407 
-414 LIKANMITSSASL
+414 
-427 YIKEILSGDIHTANR
+427 GDIHTANQK
-442 LAAGLETRNQ
+442 AAGLDTRNQ

-477 MQGKKL
+477 VVGKRLKDSFL
-483 KAKFLEGT
+483 KAT
-491 PALALLKANVAQ
+491 PALAKLKENVAQ
-503 AASRGYITGLDGR
+503 SAAKGYITGLDGR

-522 EHAALNSLLQS
+522 EHAALNSCLQS
-533 AGALIMK
+533 AGSLIMK

-546 DKYAKLWKLDY
+546 DRYAILWGIDY
-557 RFVGNIHDEFQV
+557 KFVGNIHDEFQV

-576 HRFGGLAA
+576 SKFGALAA

-598 PLAGEFNVGDS
+598 PLAGEFNVGNS

>member
-12 GLAPTVV
+12 GLAPTKV
-19 WCIVTKDVDT
+19 WVIITKDIDT
-29 GSVVTYLEGQWSEFN
+29 GVISSYVEGQWPTFN
-44 KAITQATEVIG
+44 KAIAQAQEVIG

-63 PACERLLKTD
+63 PACERLLGTD
-73 FSTVKIT
+73 FSACKIT

-112 SDWTQYTPDML
+112 SDWSQYTHDML
-123 TYCKQDVTVNHEVY
+123 LYCEQDVNVNHEVY
-137 KALLKELDGFSS
+137 KALLKELDGFSA
-149 DSLEL
+149 DSLDL
-154 EHDVQHI
+154 EHDVQNI
-161 IQKQIRNGWL
+161 IQQQIRNGWL

-183 LKEKAYDLEEEVQQ
+183 LKEKSYELEEIVQK
-197 VFIPLPTFVKEVTPK
+197 VFLPLPTFYKDIVPK
-212 VKKDLSMSIVGLK
+212 VKKDGSTSIVGLK
-225 FLGDQWTQVAGP
+225 FLGERWEEVGGP

-279 VLKNVKGIPEADLIA
+279 VLKNVKGIPEAELIA
-294 SYLLVQKRIA
+294 SYLLVGKRIA
-304 QVSSWLEAVDM
+304 QVSSWLEAVNE

-358 WIVPKG
+358 WIVDSG

-377 RMLAHFMLA
+377 RMLAHYMNDA
-386 SANKAYS
+386 DY
-393 DLVNKDTNILTITQ
+393 TNTILT
-407 KDVHAKV
+407 
-414 LIKANMITSSASL
+414 
-427 YIKEILSGDIHTANR
+427 GDIHTANQ
-442 LAAGLETRNQ
+442 LAAGLDTRNQ

-477 MQGKKL
+477 NVGRKL

-491 PALALLKANVAQ
+491 PALAVLKDNVATS
-503 AASRGYITGLDGR
+503 ASKGYLTGLDGR

-546 DKYAKLWKLDY
+546 DKYATIWGINYKI
-557 RFVGNIHDEFQV
+557 VGNIHDEFQV

-576 HRFGGLAA
+576 GKFGSLAA

-598 PLAGEFNVGDS
+598 PLAGDYKIGNS
-609 WADTH
+609 WAETH

>member
-12 GLAPTVV
+12 GLAPTKV
-19 WCIVTKDVDT
+19 WCIITKDIDT
-29 GSVVTYLEGQWSEFN
+29 GVISSYVEGQWPTFN
-44 KAITQATEVIG
+44 IAIAQAQEVIG

-63 PACERLLKTD
+63 PACEKLLGTD
-73 FSTVKIT
+73 FSACKIT

-86 RLANPQREA
+86 RLADPQREA

-112 SDWTQYTPDML
+112 SDWTHYTHDML
-123 TYCKQDVTVNHEVY
+123 LYCEQDVNVNHEVY
-137 KALLKELDGFSS
+137 KALLKELEDFKP

-154 EHDVQHI
+154 EHDVQRI
-161 IQKQIRNGWL
+161 IQQQIRNGWL
-171 LDQPKARDLVAE
+171 LDSPKARDLVAE
-183 LKEKAYDLEEEVQQ
+183 LQEKSYSLEEEVQR

-212 VKKDLSMSIVGLK
+212 VKKDGDFSTVGLK
-225 FLGDQWTQVAGP
+225 FLGDQWEQVAGP

-259 HFGWKPKTFTETGHP
+259 HFGWKPKAFTETGHP

-279 VLKNVKGIPEADLIA
+279 ILKNVKGIPEAELIA
-294 SYLLVQKRIA
+294 SYLLVGKRIA
-304 QVSSWLEAVDM
+304 QVRSWLEAANE
-315 DTQRVHGYVNTNGA
+315 DTGRVHGYVNTNGA

-346 SSSLYGPECRAC
+346 SSSLYGPECRSC

-377 RMLAHFMLA
+377 RMLAHFMDDA
-386 SANKAYS
+386 DY
-393 DLVNKDTNILTITQ
+393 TNTILT
-407 KDVHAKV
+407 
-414 LIKANMITSSASL
+414 
-427 YIKEILSGDIHTANR
+427 GDIHTANQK
-442 LAAGLETRNQ
+442 AAGLDTRNQ

-477 MQGKKL
+477 VVGKRLKDSFL
-483 KAKFLEGT
+483 KAT
-491 PALALLKANVAQ
+491 PALAKLKENVAQ
-503 AASRGYITGLDGR
+503 SAAKGYITGLDGR

-522 EHAALNSLLQS
+522 EHAALNSCLQS
-533 AGALIMK
+533 AGSLIMK

-546 DKYAKLWKLDY
+546 DRYAILWGIDY
-557 RFVGNIHDEFQV
+557 KFVGNIHDEFQV

-576 HRFGGLAA
+576 SKFGALAA

-598 PLAGEFNVGDS
+598 PLAGEFKVGDS

>member
-12 GLAPTVV
+12 GLAPTKV
-19 WCIVTKDVDT
+19 WCIITKDIDT
-29 GSVVTYLEGQWSEFN
+29 GIISSYVEGQWPTFN
-44 KAITQATEVIG
+44 TAIAQAQEVIG

-63 PACERLLKTD
+63 PACERLLGTD
-73 FSTVKIT
+73 FSACTIT

-112 SDWTQYTPDML
+112 SDWTQYTHDML
-123 TYCKQDVTVNHEVY
+123 LYCEQDVNVNHEVY
-137 KALLKELDGFSS
+137 KALLKELEDFKP

-154 EHDVQHI
+154 EHDVQRI
-161 IQKQIRNGWL
+161 IQQQVRNGWL

-183 LKEKAYDLEEEVQQ
+183 LMEKSYELEEVVQQ
-197 VFIPLPTFVKEVTPK
+197 VFLPLPTYIKEIVPK
-212 VKKDLSMSIVGLK
+212 LKKDGTYSIVGLK
-225 FLGDQWTQVAGP
+225 FLGERWEEVGGP

-244 VFNLGSRQQIGRYLK
+244 VFNLASRQQIGRYLK
-259 HFGWKPKTFTETGHP
+259 HFGWKPKAFTETGHP

-279 VLKNVKGIPEADLIA
+279 ILKNVKGIPEAELIA
-294 SYLLVQKRIA
+294 SYLLVGKRIA
-304 QVSSWLEAVDM
+304 QVRSWLEAVNE

-346 SSSLYGPECRAC
+346 SSSLYGPECRSC

-377 RMLAHFMLA
+377 RMLAHYMNDA
-386 SANKAYS
+386 DY
-393 DLVNKDTNILTITQ
+393 TNTILT
-407 KDVHAKV
+407 
-414 LIKANMITSSASL
+414 
-427 YIKEILSGDIHTANR
+427 GDIHTANQ

-452 AKTFIYAYLYGAG
+452 AKVFVYAYLYGAG
-465 DEKIGSIAGGGR
+465 DEKIGSIVGGGR
-477 MQGKKL
+477 AQGKKL
-483 KAKFLEGT
+483 KAQFLKAT
-491 PALALLKANVAQ
+491 PALAKLKENVAQ
-503 AASRGYITGLDGR
+503 SAAKGYITGLDGR

-522 EHAALNSLLQS
+522 EHAALNSCLQS
-533 AGALIMK
+533 AGSLIMK

-546 DKYAKLWKLDY
+546 DKYARIWGLDY
-557 RFVGNIHDEFQV
+557 KFVGNIHDEFQV

-576 HRFGGLAA
+576 TKFGALAA

-598 PLAGEFNVGDS
+598 PLAGEFNVGTT

>member
-12 GLAPTVV
+12 GLAPTKV
-19 WCIVTKDVDT
+19 WCIITKDIDT
-29 GSVVTYLEGQWSEFN
+29 GVISSYVEGQWPTFN
-44 KAITQATEVIG
+44 IAIAQAQEVIG

-63 PACERLLKTD
+63 PACEKLLGTD
-73 FSTVKIT
+73 FSACKIT

-86 RLANPQREA
+86 RLADPQREA

-112 SDWTQYTPDML
+112 SDWTHYTHDML
-123 TYCKQDVTVNHEVY
+123 LYCEQDVNVNHEVY
-137 KALLKELDGFSS
+137 KALLKELEDFKP

-154 EHDVQHI
+154 EHDVQRI

-171 LDQPKARDLVAE
+171 LDSPKARDLVAE
-183 LKEKAYDLEEEVQQ
+183 LQEKSYSLEEEVQR

-212 VKKDLSMSIVGLK
+212 VKKDGDFSTVGLK
-225 FLGDQWTQVAGP
+225 FLGDQWEQVAGP

-259 HFGWKPKTFTETGHP
+259 HFGWKPKAFTETGHP

-279 VLKNVKGIPEADLIA
+279 ILKNVKGIPEAELIA
-294 SYLLVQKRIA
+294 SYLLVGKRIA
-304 QVSSWLEAVDM
+304 QVRSWLEAANE
-315 DTQRVHGYVNTNGA
+315 DTGRVHGYVNTNGA

-346 SSSLYGPECRAC
+346 SSSLYGPECRSC

-377 RMLAHFMLA
+377 RMLAHFMDDA
-386 SANKAYS
+386 DY
-393 DLVNKDTNILTITQ
+393 TNTILT
-407 KDVHAKV
+407 
-414 LIKANMITSSASL
+414 
-427 YIKEILSGDIHTANR
+427 GDIHTANQK
-442 LAAGLETRNQ
+442 AAGLDTRNQ

-477 MQGKKL
+477 AKGKKL
-483 KAKFLEGT
+483 KASFLKAT
-491 PALALLKANVAQ
+491 PALAKLKENVAQ
-503 AASRGYITGLDGR
+503 SAAKGYITGLDGR

-522 EHAALNSLLQS
+522 EHAALNSCLQS
-533 AGALIMK
+533 AGSLIMK

-546 DKYAKLWKLDY
+546 DRYAILWGIDY
-557 RFVGNIHDEFQV
+557 KFVGNIHDEFQV

-576 HRFGGLAA
+576 SKFGALAA

-598 PLAGEFNVGDS
+598 PLAGEFNVGNS